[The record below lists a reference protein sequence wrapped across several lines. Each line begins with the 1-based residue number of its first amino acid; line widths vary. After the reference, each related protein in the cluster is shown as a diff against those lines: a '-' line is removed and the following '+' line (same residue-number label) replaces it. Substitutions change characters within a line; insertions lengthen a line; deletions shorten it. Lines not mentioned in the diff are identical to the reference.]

1 MKNYNIYTTI
11 IKTPIVDMFAAS
23 FENELLL
30 FVPFE
35 KEFCQKKIEGFKK
48 ILNVEKI
55 IEDESKFDKLKIEL
69 DEYFSKKRDFFTIPL
84 KLIGTPFQIKCW
96 KALQNIPYGE
106 TISYKEQASN
116 IGNAKAYRAVAN
128 ANGKNNFSIII
139 PCHRVIANDKTIG
152 GYTGGIWIKEFLL
165 NLEGTYNI

>member
-35 KEFCQKKIEGFKK
+35 KEFCQKKIEGFNK
-48 ILNVEKI
+48 ILNVE
-55 IEDESKFDKLKIEL
+55 DESKFYKLKLEL
-69 DEYFSKKRDFFTIPL
+69 DEYFRKKRNIFTIPL
-84 KLIGTPFQIKCW
+84 KLVGTPFQIKCW

-106 TISYKEQASN
+106 TISYKEQANN

-165 NLEGTYNI
+165 NLEGIYNI